1 MKYRLPG
8 AGCPAQPVKACQ
20 PSKNQKM
27 ENFTERSLAV
37 AVLDD
42 DPRIC
47 DLLSRV
53 LKSDG
58 YRPRVMA
65 GRQDLLDAIDSL
77 AVHAV
82 ILDLGLPDDDG
93 IEIAREIR
101 RRSEIPLLMLT
112 GRGEV
117 GDRVLGLDSGA
128 DDYMIKPFE
137 PAELLARLRS
147 ALRRRPP
154 RRAQAARLRIGSLDF
169 DPGNRV
175 LRAADGREQSL
186 TERELDLLLLLARS
200 AGQVVP
206 RERLFREALGRE
218 WNPLDRSLDVHIA
231 HLRAKLRVLA
241 PDQTFLSAIRTGGYR
256 LVAEVEF
263 SPAVTGG

>member
-1 MKYRLPG
+1 
-8 AGCPAQPVKACQ
+8 
-20 PSKNQKM
+20 M
-27 ENFTERSLAV
+27 EYSPERSLAI

-47 DLLSRV
+47 DIVGRI

-65 GRQDLLDAIDSL
+65 GRRDLLDAIESQ

-101 RRSEIPLLMLT
+101 RRSDIALLMLT

-117 GDRVLGLDSGA
+117 GDRVLGLDAGA
-128 DDYMIKPFE
+128 DDYIVKPFE

-154 RRAQAARLRIGSLDF
+154 RLAQAPPRLRIGSLDC
-169 DPGNRV
+169 DPRTRS
-175 LRAADGREQSL
+175 LRAVDGREQNL

-200 AGQVVP
+200 AGQVVS
-206 RERLFREALGRE
+206 RERLSREALGRE

-231 HLRAKLRVLA
+231 HLRGKLRVLA
-241 PDQTFLSAIRTGGYR
+241 PEQPFLTSVRTGGYR
-256 LVAEVEF
+256 LVAAVEPF
-263 SPAVTGG
+263 

>member
-1 MKYRLPG
+1 
-8 AGCPAQPVKACQ
+8 
-20 PSKNQKM
+20 M
-27 ENFTERSLAV
+27 ENSTERSLAV

-47 DLLSRV
+47 DLVSRI
-53 LKSDG
+53 LKGDG

-65 GRQDLLDAIDSL
+65 GRQELLDAIEGR

-93 IEIAREIR
+93 LEIARELR
-101 RRSEIPLLMLT
+101 RRSDIALLMLT
-112 GRGEV
+112 GRSEV

-128 DDYMIKPFE
+128 DDYIVKPFE

-154 RRAQAARLRIGSLDF
+154 RVAQGPARLRIGPLEC
-169 DPGNRV
+169 DPRQRA

-206 RERLFREALGRE
+206 RERLSREALGRE

-241 PDQTFLSAIRTGGYR
+241 PEQTFVAAVRTGGYR

-263 SPAVTGG
+263 SPPAAGGEGVTREG